1 VTLRARWLALLQ
13 TRGPVN
19 MLVPLVLLLA
29 TYVAGAVGITAGA
42 HRLWS
47 HKSYE
52 ASPALKV
59 GLLWGP
65 FCGTV
70 PVSERLQK
78 ACIYGPKSPSFL
90 WASAGLSSASTTT
103 SHQPWLRRM

>member
-65 FCGTV
+65 FCGTEYRQCRFRKGYKRPAYTGLNRPVFSGLV
-70 PVSERLQK
+70 P
-78 ACIYGPKSPSFL
+78 A
-90 WASAGLSSASTTT
+90 
-103 SHQPWLRRM
+103 